1 MAIRSLVISGL
12 ALAGA
17 LIVAQPGRAQ
27 GFFSSYEM
35 SPRQIVGILEDD
47 GYEIRGP
54 MVRRGDVYVCD
65 VISVSGQAAQV
76 IVSVRDG
83 RVVGRYAERGQ
94 RWRDYADAPRVA
106 RPPRSIG
113 DDDRNGNWDDD
124 NGSRHQMALGD
135 LFNPPSR
142 VYGGEPPFA
151 SKPDSEDAP
160 IAKPKHHAMKKHPS
174 VAKAPSTTAP
184 TPDAASDKPGATPSP
199 SVAAVAPSAPAEAK
213 KPDAVKT
220 EAPAAAAPPPPAT
233 AAPEPAQKKAETEK
247 APAPEPTSVSS
258 PKPEGPRKKINDL
271 PVGTL
276 D

>member
-65 VISVSGQAAQV
+65 VISVSGQAARV

-184 TPDAASDKPGATPSP
+184 TPDAQATSPARRRRLRSPPSPRPLRQRRRSRTPSRRRRRPPQRRRPRPRQRRSPRRRRRRRKRLRPP
-199 SVAAVAPSAPAEAK
+199 SRRP
-213 KPDAVKT
+213 
-220 EAPAAAAPPPPAT
+220 
-233 AAPEPAQKKAETEK
+233 
-247 APAPEPTSVSS
+247 
-258 PKPEGPRKKINDL
+258 
-271 PVGTL
+271 
-276 D
+276 